1 MTDIATISLKVNTAD
16 LERGQQKLK
25 SFQETAEKVEKASSN
40 LEGGLKKVSLASL
53 RNAET
58 LKTQKNELNDL
69 LNRINPT
76 NKAFDELDKISR
88 KLAASH
94 QKGLLPL
101 DQFIDYNTILE
112 ESRDKLSKMNLALTA
127 EGRALLVQEE
137 ASKRAKL
144 AADNFLN
151 TLKQQS
157 DTIGKTRTEI
167 LELKAAQMGIS
178 QQAAPMIARLK
189 AQEKAFMNGAVTMG
203 QYRHAMR
210 MLPMQM
216 TDVVTSL
223 ASGMPAW
230 MVLVQQG
237 GQIKD
242 SFGGVGNAF
251 KAIGSILTP
260 TRLLMGGL
268 AGVTAAVA
276 IAAYKGSQEFSEFN
290 KHLILTGGYA
300 GKTAGQLDRLAK
312 QLSADGI
319 TQGGMADVI
328 TKVVGSGSFSGNEID
343 NIANVAARMEKWV
356 GQSVDETIKQF
367 QRIKDD
373 PVKAINELDKSLH
386 FLTETQL
393 EQISTLEEQGRKHEA
408 AKVAMEAYATATKN
422 STQQIKA
429 NLGYLESAW
438 AAVNDKA
445 RLAWDSML
453 DIGREHTLDQKI
465 REYEE
470 RLVAFQVNPVA
481 RLNYYHASGKTET
494 DLRRELDL
502 LKEKKYQQDIENQRK
517 QAVVRAQEAEK
528 ARFRVD
534 EALNRKYENAEEKH
548 QSELERIRNSGG
560 SKSVVDEAIRRENAR
575 YAKEKSSPDSKTDAY
590 RPSLGTRWEEEAQ
603 ARNRALQAELRTLQ
617 DESQYVG
624 IISQQRRALFK
635 TENQLVILEEAR
647 SGTNQRRLSEDE
659 QSLLLKKEAILS
671 EKREAAEIGDKIEK
685 QKQLNALR
693 LSNDGLKEEIRLRL
707 ESIGKTEIQIAK
719 EQALKKYREE
729 MARKGIDQENPEYGR
744 GLSLIDEKYKNEAS
758 LRKNWEAGIKR
769 GFTNFEQQATD
780 AYANVANV
788 TQFAFEGMSQSL
800 TDFLVTGKANFAD
813 FTKSL
818 LEMMVKLMTQMA
830 ILKAMKSAFGGQT
843 GGVGGAI
850 AGILGF
856 SSGGYVGGGGK
867 YDPKGIVHGGE
878 FVFTKEATQRLGIVN
893 LYRLMDASQR
903 GYASGGYV
911 GASSA
916 PMYGMQPIASGI
928 NVNLGG
934 IHVDGQPQQS
944 SPSNVDMRAAEQSL
958 TQKIKSVLVAESRDG
973 GDLHKIIKAVNG
985 RGY

>member
-1 MTDIATISLKVNTAD
+1 MIA
-16 LERGQQKLK
+16 KLK
-25 SFQETAEKVEKASSN
+25 E
-40 LEGGLKKVSLASL
+40 
-53 RNAET
+53 
-58 LKTQKNELNDL
+58 
-69 LNRINPT
+69 
-76 NKAFDELDKISR
+76 
-88 KLAASH
+88 
-94 QKGLLPL
+94 
-101 DQFIDYNTILE
+101 
-112 ESRDKLSKMNLALTA
+112 
-127 EGRALLVQEE
+127 
-137 ASKRAKL
+137 
-144 AADNFLN
+144 
-151 TLKQQS
+151 
-157 DTIGKTRTEI
+157 
-167 LELKAAQMGIS
+167 
-178 QQAAPMIARLK
+178 
-189 AQEKAFMNGAVTMG
+189 QEKAFMNGAVTMG

-223 ASGMPAW
+223 ASGIPAW

-290 KHLILTGGYA
+290 NKLILTGGYA
-300 GKTAGQLDRLAK
+300 GKTAGQLAMLAK

-343 NIANVAARMEKWV
+343 NIANVAARMEKLV

-386 FLTETQL
+386 FLTTTQL
-393 EQISTLEEQGRKHEA
+393 AQISTLQEQGRKHEA

-422 STQQIKA
+422 RTQQIKA

-438 AAVNDKA
+438 AVVKDKA

-465 REYEE
+465 RDYEE
-470 RLVAFQVNPVA
+470 KLVAFQVNPVA
-481 RLNYYHASGKTET
+481 RLNYYNASGKTAT

-517 QAVVRAQEAEK
+517 QAAVRAQEAEK

-534 EALNRKYENAEEKH
+534 QELKHKFENAEEKH

-560 SKSVVDEAIRRENAR
+560 SKSVIDEAIRRENAR
-575 YAKEKSSPDSKTDAY
+575 YAKEKSSSDSKADAY

-624 IISQQRRALFK
+624 IISQQRRELFK
-635 TENQLVILEEAR
+635 TENQLVILEEAK
-647 SGTNQRRLSEDE
+647 SGTNKRRLSEDE
-659 QSLLLKKEAILS
+659 RSLLLKKEAILS
-671 EKREAAEIGDKIEK
+671 EKREAAQIGDKIEK

-693 LSNDGLKEEIRLRL
+693 LSNDGLQEEIRLRL

-719 EQALKKYREE
+719 EQELKKYREE
-729 MARKGIDQENPEYGR
+729 MARKGIEQENPEYGR
-744 GLSLIDEKYKNEAS
+744 GLSLIDEKYKNEES
-758 LRKNWEAGIKR
+758 LRKNWEAGIK
-769 GFTNFEQQATD
+769 Q
-780 AYANVANV
+780 
-788 TQFAFEGMSQSL
+788 
-800 TDFLVTGKANFAD
+800 
-813 FTKSL
+813 
-818 LEMMVKLMTQMA
+818 
-830 ILKAMKSAFGGQT
+830 
-843 GGVGGAI
+843 
-850 AGILGF
+850 GF
-856 SSGGYVGGGGK
+856 S
-867 YDPKGIVHGGE
+867 
-878 FVFTKEATQRLGIVN
+878 N
-893 LYRLMDASQR
+893 
-903 GYASGGYV
+903 
-911 GASSA
+911 
-916 PMYGMQPIASGI
+916 
-928 NVNLGG
+928 
-934 IHVDGQPQQS
+934 
-944 SPSNVDMRAAEQSL
+944 
-958 TQKIKSVLVAESRDG
+958 
-973 GDLHKIIKAVNG
+973 
-985 RGY
+985 